1 MKKNSKNME
10 VKSVANEMVT
20 KLSAVDDSAK
30 YTPEQL
36 IKSSTYSHRRDV
48 LRTLLDDNGM
58 YSHAEIAE
66 ILKEFYS
73 REVKQ

>member
-10 VKSVANEMVT
+10 VKSVANEVVT
-20 KLSAVDDSAK
+20 DDSAK
-30 YTPEQL
+30 YTPDQL

-58 YSHAEIAE
+58 YSHADIAE
-66 ILKEFYS
+66 ILKEFYNK
-73 REVKQ
+73 EVKQ

>member
-10 VKSVANEMVT
+10 VKSVANEVVT
-20 KLSAVDDSAK
+20 DDSAK

-48 LRTLLDDNGM
+48 LRTLLDDNGV
-58 YSHAEIAE
+58 YSHADIAE